1 MSSRGKETLARSK
14 GKGVLMHLREEI
26 LKVDPQLDSVLVDYI
41 YGYLSDSTSDFSHDA
56 LTDFLVPLFTGDI
69 TEFIKKYSMN
79 SQEDAPMLLSEKVT
93 MTGLMSNT
101 ISFTQNSKV
110 DIRHGST
117 KIVKSQVDQKK
128 LLLAEK
134 KLALKRADRVVNAEY
149 EAVITPWNPDVK
161 PAIVVNQ

>member
-1 MSSRGKETLARSK
+1 MHAPATQLA
-14 GKGVLMHLREEI
+14 VMNIREQI
-26 LKVDPQLDSVLVDYI
+26 LSVEPGMDQDLVDYVL
-41 YGYLSDSTSDFSHDA
+41 GYLVDSTSDFSSEA
-56 LTDFLVPLFTGDI
+56 LSDFLVPLFSNDI
-69 TEFIKKYSMN
+69 TEFMQKFIQSVD
-79 SQEDAPMLLSEKVT
+79 DAPLLLSEKVT
-93 MTGLMSNT
+93 MTGLISNT

-134 KLALKRADRVVNAEY
+134 RLALKRAERTVNAEY
-149 EAVITPWNPDVK
+149 ESAIPTWDPDVK